1 MSPVQWW
8 AYIFNMPHP
17 SHTSPPPQPTAN
29 KTRVLN
35 HVLLLVLLGTQVSK
49 GVDDDTK
56 NQVLNNDDCDEKEKG
71 EVVDSTSI
79 EQSLLWEKM
88 NTG

>member
-1 MSPVQWW
+1 
-8 AYIFNMPHP
+8 MPHP
-17 SHTSPPPQPTAN
+17 SHTSPPPPQPTAN

-49 GVDDDTK
+49 GVDDDDTK

-88 NTG
+88 NTT